1 MAETKKEDVLKALSF
16 VIEPDLGKDI
26 VTLNLVEDIR
36 IDGDKIQF
44 KLKVNNPSL
53 QSKKRLQD
61 ACEHQLN
68 QKLKK
73 KFDLAI
79 MFEALPKSKDREV
92 EQRSALPGVKHVIA
106 ISSGKG
112 GVGKSTITAN
122 LAVGLSQQG
131 YKVGLIDADIYGPS
145 MPLMFDV
152 LFDKPKPVEVNG
164 KPKIAPVESYGVKLM
179 SIGFFAGI
187 NDAVVWRGPMAS
199 KALEQM
205 INDVEWG
212 ELDIMLLDLPPGTGD
227 VHLTLVQAAPLS
239 GAIVVST
246 PQPVALADARKGVS
260 MFRLESINIPV
271 VGIIENMSYFVP
283 PDMPD
288 KKYYIFGMEGARDLA
303 GQMKVPFLGEIPLVQ
318 GIREAGDV
326 GRPAVLQD
334 DSIQEKAFED
344 LIAELTKNIGLK
356 KSDVN

>member
-1 MAETKKEDVLKALSF
+1 MTKITEEDILKALSF

-26 VTLNLVEDIR
+26 VSLNLVEDIR
-36 IDGDKIQF
+36 IDGNKVQF
-44 KLKVNNPSL
+44 RLKVNNPSL

-61 ACEHQLN
+61 ACEHQLK
-68 QKLKK
+68 QKLKAE
-73 KFDLAI
+73 LNIAI
-79 MFEALPKSKDREV
+79 LFEALPKSKDREI

-112 GVGKSTITAN
+112 GVGKSTVTSN
-122 LAVGLSQQG
+122 LAVGLSQKG
-131 YKVGLIDADIYGPS
+131 FKVGLIDADIYGPS
-145 MPLMFDV
+145 MPLMLDV

-205 INDVEWG
+205 ISDVDWG
-212 ELDIMLLDLPPGTGD
+212 DLDIMLLDLPPGTGD

-260 MFRLESINIPV
+260 MFRLESINVPV
-271 VGIIENMSYFVP
+271 LGIIENMSYFVP
-283 PDMPD
+283 NDMPD
-288 KKYYIFGMEGARDLA
+288 RKYYIFGMEGAQDLA
-303 GQMKVPFLGEIPLVQ
+303 NQMKVPFLGEIPLIQ

-326 GRPAVLQD
+326 GRPAVLQENT
-334 DSIQEKAFED
+334 IQAKAFDD
-344 LIAELTKNIGLK
+344 LIENLIEKIDLQKTK
-356 KSDVN
+356 VT